1 MRNFF
6 EHTSLHGFRFIAEEE
21 RHSFERFLWTILC
34 IISWIWSAVLFEES
48 YMAFQDNAVSYGV
61 ETMFLET
68 NTSFPSVSVCE
79 DEDPDVLYQRANELY
94 GEDHDR
100 NLEEVL
106 GELAYFK
113 GSAYYLKSFCKSN
126 DIDCPK
132 RNFSELARK
141 VRRSCEEV
149 LLRCLWDWEPV
160 DCCDHFVPIE
170 TELGTC
176 FSLSDRNEKVLKD
189 KGEFWVDKDI
199 NIRRGELPSVLLTI
213 KRTAKI
219 YLHSE
224 HEVPYLN
231 HPSSDILTV
240 DPTQEKH
247 YRITITGI
255 DNDPEVRELSVYQRK
270 CRFPDENYMKSADF
284 YSYSSCIVDCRR
296 RAQMELCNCTSH
308 FTPKSK
314 PEEHC
319 DYDGI
324 LCLDAHYSYLSV
336 PRKNGLECNCLPG
349 CADTEFD
356 VPFSIDKE
364 IPPGLIRPYENNS
377 DTLIMLVRFPT
388 ERYRRVV
395 VRGMLDLVV
404 SIGGTAGLFVGA
416 SLLTIVEVTYY
427 FLFRARA
434 TNELKDSEDK
444 HEEKEKTRPE
454 NTAEGILPTVLEI

>member
-1 MRNFF
+1 MFFQIKISIIMRNFF

-21 RHSFERFLWTILC
+21 RHSVERFLWTILC
-34 IISWIWSAVLFEES
+34 LISWIWSAVFFEAS
-48 YMAFQDNAVSYGV
+48 YTAFQENAVSYGV

-68 NTSFPSVSVCE
+68 NTSLPSLSVCE
-79 DEDPDVLYQRANELY
+79 DEDPDFLNQRANELY
-94 GEDHDR
+94 GKDHDR

-113 GSAYYLKSFCKSN
+113 GSAYYLKSVCKSN

-141 VRRSCEEV
+141 V
-149 LLRCLWDWEPV
+149 
-160 DCCDHFVPIE
+160 
-170 TELGTC
+170 
-176 FSLSDRNEKVLKD
+176 
-189 KGEFWVDKDI
+189 
-199 NIRRGELPSVLLTI
+199 
-213 KRTAKI
+213 

-224 HEVPYLN
+224 YEVPYMN
-231 HPSSDILTV
+231 HPSSDILRP
-240 DPTQEKH
+240 DPTQLKLYH
-247 YRITITGI
+247 ITISGI
-255 DNDPEVRELSVYQRK
+255 ENDPGVRQLSFYQRK
-270 CRFPDENYMKSADF
+270 CRFPDENDLKSADF

-324 LCLDAHYSYLSV
+324 LCLDAHYRYLSV
-336 PRKNGLECNCLPG
+336 PRENGLECNCLLG

-356 VPFSIDKE
+356 VAVTIEHELTPDMIAVHDQADISIE
-364 IPPGLIRPYENNS
+364 L
-377 DTLIMLVRFPT
+377 LRFPS
-388 ERYRRVV
+388 ERYRRIV

-404 SIGGTAGLFVGA
+404 SIGGAAGLFVGA
-416 SLLTIVEVTYY
+416 SLLTILEVTYY

-434 TNELKDSEDK
+434 TK
-444 HEEKEKTRPE
+444 
-454 NTAEGILPTVLEI
+454 